1 MTLLGGAGNGASA
14 TELIRFFSH
23 TRDSGTLVLRRG
35 PNSLYCLFEDG
46 RVRMQRETA
55 PFGPPTEPVDAFTWY
70 SHDRNDLPW
79 LASTAPDSLVAGLR
93 ALPRLGNA
101 SVLRNVATDLP
112 DTLKLLREE
121 EFHGAILQRNGAESG
136 LAVLT
141 AGAVRACAF
150 ERDGYVWQ
158 RVDALRAL
166 QRHSL
171 EAGLPGLELIA
182 LDEATALSLAGLMLD
197 RRARTDDVSAFDGVA
212 SDDSGYVF
220 HLDGRP
226 YLHVRS
232 QPLVAGVRYAQ
243 PNELPDL
250 HLPGGKPGW
259 ERETFDLTLR
269 GRDALIPMTELAMEF
284 EQQYGQQGRN
294 LLSSL
299 KKGMSPEDIS
309 AELQLDL
316 ADIRE
321 GLELLKEDGMIRVR
335 K

>member
-14 TELIRFFSH
+14 SELIRFFGL

-35 PNSLYCLFEDG
+35 QGALYCLFEDG
-46 RVRMQRETA
+46 RVRFQRETA
-55 PFGPPTEPVDAFTWY
+55 PFGPPAGPVDAFTWY

-79 LASTAPDSLVAGLR
+79 LASTAPHSLIAGLR

-101 SVLRNVATDLP
+101 SVLMNIATDLP
-112 DTLKLLREE
+112 ETLKLLREE
-121 EFHGAILQRNGAESG
+121 EFHGAIVLRNGAESG

-141 AGAVRACAF
+141 GGAVRVCAF

-171 EAGLPGLELIA
+171 EAGLPGLELLT
-182 LDEATALSLAGLMLD
+182 LDSATALSLAGLMLD
-197 RRARTDDVSAFDGVA
+197 RRARTDDVSTFDGIA
-212 SDDSGYVF
+212 SDDTGYTF
-220 HLDGRP
+220 HLDGKA

-232 QPLVAGVRYAQ
+232 EPLVAGVRYAQ
-243 PNELPDL
+243 PSELPDL

-259 ERETFDLTLR
+259 ERENFDLTLR

-284 EQQYGQQGRN
+284 EQRYGQQGRD

-316 ADIRE
+316 GGIRE
-321 GLELLKEDGMIRVR
+321 SLELLKKDGMIRVR